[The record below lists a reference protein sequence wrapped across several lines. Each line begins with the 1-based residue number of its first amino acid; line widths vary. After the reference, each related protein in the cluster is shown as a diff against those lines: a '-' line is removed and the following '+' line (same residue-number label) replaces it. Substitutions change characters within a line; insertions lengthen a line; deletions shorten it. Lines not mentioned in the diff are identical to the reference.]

1 MNSPQYTIKFDN
13 VGETVAALER
23 FAPDLKKALDR
34 EIKKVTGK
42 IVGEAKEFLPFN
54 VRPSGWMREMK
65 NASFVGPLQ
74 QGKSRTSGFSTY
86 DATKAKG
93 GIKAVSPSSKRTGS
107 GFTNAYGVIQRDKA
121 GAIFET
127 AGRGSG
133 ASRRRTRASRSTNPY
148 ASQQFIQTV
157 EKYYGVIPTAKHDG
171 NDKGRALIKAT
182 DNNRKEAQGKIFAA
196 IKEAEKKAQTRMD
209 AQLERRGD

>member
-1 MNSPQYTIKFDN
+1 MINPNYAIKFDN

-34 EIKKVTGK
+34 EVKKITGQ
-42 IVGEAKEFLPFN
+42 IVEEAKGFLPFN

-65 NASFVGPLQ
+65 NAGFIGPLQ

-86 DATKAKG
+86 DATKAKS
-93 GIKAVSPSSKRTGS
+93 GIRSVAPKSKKTGS

-157 EKYYGVIPTAKHDG
+157 EKYYGVLPTAKHDG

-182 DNNRKEAQGKIFAA
+182 DDNRKNAQGKIFAA
-196 IKEAEKKAQTRMD
+196 IKEAENKAQARMD
-209 AQLERRGD
+209 AQIEKRGE